1 MKMKKWMGVVVLAAL
16 FVGGCFY
23 GGYKL
28 YSRTPASY
36 EELRVGK
43 SGEEN
48 SLLEELSV
56 SKDKKVKKDVW
67 RSCKVG
73 MESYEYFCGESFLGV
88 VSQNKD
94 KNVLYSPINVYLI
107 LGMLAN
113 CSEGETQ
120 DEILDAIKAE
130 DWYNTCGNVTE
141 EERRTGRVKTLEQIC
156 TKLLKQ
162 KKGSK
167 ETRMISN
174 SIWLRDNIP
183 FDKQKIQ
190 SLQNK
195 FNMEAFKGNMDC
207 KMTQAL
213 HEWLNQATGGKLS
226 EDVGKT
232 GFSPEALCSIYST
245 LLFEDKWRDSF
256 ETDMTAPG
264 DFYESNGDKKTVDF
278 MNDSRQSAF
287 KKEKNYCWL
296 KLDFAKSGASMT
308 LYLPDEKSTVD
319 EMLEKEN
326 MKIMQIAKKQ
336 QEPEGEEVDISIPK
350 LENSVSDSD
359 LKPVLRNMGI
369 KRLFQRGKANLN
381 PLFENKEKD
390 AKNIVGV
397 DDFKQSAFMK
407 VDEGGC
413 SVASF
418 ATEMLCGS
426 AMVEEKNQFICNRP
440 FAYVIRNDYGIPIFA
455 GVVRRIK

>member
-1 MKMKKWMGVVVLAAL
+1 MKVKKWMGVVVLAAL

-23 GGYKL
+23 GSYKL

-56 SKDKKVKKDVW
+56 SKDKKVKKEVW
-67 RSCKVG
+67 RGGKVG
-73 MESYEYFCGESFLGV
+73 MDSYEYFCGESFSGV

-130 DWYNTCGNVTE
+130 DRYNTCGNISE

-183 FDKQKIQ
+183 FDRQKIQ
-190 SLQNK
+190 SLQDK
-195 FNMEAFKGNMDC
+195 FNMEAFKGNMDGE
-207 KMTQAL
+207 MTQAL

-226 EDVGKT
+226 EDVRNT
-232 GFSPEALCSIYST
+232 GFSPEALCAIYST
-245 LLFEDKWRDSF
+245 LLFEDKWKDSF
-256 ETDMTAPG
+256 ETDMTEPG
-264 DFYESNGDKKTVDF
+264 DFYESSGDTKTVDF
-278 MNDSRQSAF
+278 MNDSRKAAF
-287 KKEKNYCWL
+287 KKEKNYRWL

-308 LYLPDEKSTVD
+308 LYLPDEKITVD

-336 QEPEGEEVDISIPK
+336 QEPEGEEIDISIPK
-350 LENSVSDSD
+350 FENSMSDSD

-390 AKNIVGV
+390 AKNVVGV

-407 VDEGGC
+407 VDEGGS

-418 ATEMLCGS
+418 TTEMLCGS
-426 AMVEEKNQFICNRP
+426 AMAEEKNQFICNRP
-440 FAYVIRNDYGIPIFA
+440 FAYVIRNESGVPIFA